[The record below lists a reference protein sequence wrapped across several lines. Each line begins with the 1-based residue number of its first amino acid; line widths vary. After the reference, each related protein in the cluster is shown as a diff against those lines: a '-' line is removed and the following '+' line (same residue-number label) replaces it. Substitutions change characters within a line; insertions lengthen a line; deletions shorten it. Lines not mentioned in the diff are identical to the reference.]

1 MPELQ
6 IIVTRRESV
15 ALADVARSEAFLE
28 PARALRRSAVVEGLG
43 HSAAIS
49 LLLQVVVTN
58 LGCRIEGF
66 LNVAILQRAKHSVV
80 MISPH
85 TCKEVGLQLKA
96 YADFVG
102 LLRVAAIL
110 RHLLVGLAEDAKL
123 VLHMVAHLVSDDVGV
138 CKVAVGPN
146 LALHALKELKV
157 KIDRFVGG
165 AIEGSAGRGSI
176 AAARVDCIAED
187 DHLGRFVGATHFL
200 EFLGPHVFGTGK
212 DALAERHQFHIHL
225 AVVGAVVNIFC
236 RSALLLHLFHDLAR
250 VAAQE
255 TDEQIDDDTAD
266 ADATGC
272 RRRPFT
278 ATVFH
283 VGAFSSSF

>member
-28 PARALRRSAVVEGLG
+28 PTRALRRSAVVEGLG
-43 HSAAIS
+43 HGPAIS
-49 LLLQVVVTN
+49 LLLEIVVTN
-58 LGCRIEGF
+58 LGRCIEGF

-80 MISPH
+80 MIGPH
-85 TCKEVGLQLKA
+85 TRKEVGLQFEA

-102 LLRVAAIL
+102 LLRIAAIL
-110 RHLLVGLAEDAKL
+110 RHLLMGLAKDTEL
-123 VLHMVAHLVSDDVGV
+123 VLNMVAHLVSDDVGV

-157 KIDRFVGG
+157 KVDCFVSG
-165 AIEGSAGRGSI
+165 AIEGSTGRGSV
-176 AAARVDCIAED
+176 AATRVDRIAED
-187 DHLGRFVGATHFL
+187 DHLGRLVGATHFL
-200 EFLGPHVFGTGK
+200 ELLGPHVFGACE
-212 DALAERHQFHIHL
+212 DAFAERHQLHIHL